1 MSFPP
6 SVLEDPPL
14 GEGWDENGNDLS
26 KIAND
31 VSLVVS
37 VHDVLPKKIVRED
50 GKKWQKVWGGDWQ
63 GKGGLFGRWHRLYRH
78 WKAVFGGGCGASGGG
93 EGGRARLVLS
103 FSSFVCVV

>member
-1 MSFPP
+1 MPEMSFPP

-31 VSLVVS
+31 VSLAVS

-50 GKKWQKVWGGDWQ
+50 GKKLQKVCGGD
-63 GKGGLFGRWHRLYRH
+63 
-78 WKAVFGGGCGASGGG
+78 
-93 EGGRARLVLS
+93 
-103 FSSFVCVV
+103 